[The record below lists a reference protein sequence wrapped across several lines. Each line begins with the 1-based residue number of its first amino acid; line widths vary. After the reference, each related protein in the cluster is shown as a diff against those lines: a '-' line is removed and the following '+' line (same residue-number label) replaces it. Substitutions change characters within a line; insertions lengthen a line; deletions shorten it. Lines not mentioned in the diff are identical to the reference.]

1 MVLRK
6 YGLNLI
12 LILAELC
19 SIVLIFLFL
28 AGYTRYLWFAAFG
41 VSMIAYIGIVNLD
54 INPEYKIPWISIVL
68 LLQPLGALLYVMF
81 SDRKLTKREIRHM
94 EKMKKALPQ
103 EKMKNLSKLAGEDE
117 LAAGKAAA
125 ILNDDPYAELFQ
137 GTGCSYFGL
146 GEQMYGRMLED
157 LKGAEK
163 FIFLEYFIIEE
174 GVMWKGILDIL
185 LERATAGV
193 EVRMLYDDI
202 GCLAT
207 LDGRYDRKMRE
218 AGIQCYKFNPF
229 RPDASAIHNNRDHR
243 KLLIIDG
250 RIGYTGGIN
259 LADEYINRVQKYG
272 HWKDGGIRLEGDAV
286 TGLTR
291 LFLTNWDMN
300 HGTFSR
306 YEDYFVPEKQ
316 KTVSGDGYYIPFGCG
331 PKPAYQRPV
340 GKNVFLNLINQAKR
354 YVYITTPYLIIDY
367 DLTHAIQNAALRG
380 VDVQIIT
387 PHIPDKKAVWL
398 MTRNSY
404 PALLESGVKIYEY
417 TQGFIHAK
425 TVTVDDEYAVSG
437 TINFDY
443 RSLVHHYENAVWMY
457 RTAIIPEMKD
467 DFLSIIDV
475 SMQMDKNAIRMT
487 AKQQILR
494 YCIRLFAPLL

>member
-1 MVLRK
+1 M
-6 YGLNLI
+6 
-12 LILAELC
+12 
-19 SIVLIFLFL
+19 
-28 AGYTRYLWFAAFG
+28 
-41 VSMIAYIGIVNLD
+41 
-54 INPEYKIPWISIVL
+54 
-68 LLQPLGALLYVMF
+68 MF
-81 SDRKLTKREIRHM
+81 SDRRLTKREIRHM
-94 EKMKKALPQ
+94 EEMRKALSQ
-103 EKMKNLSKLAGEDE
+103 EKLKSLPKLAVEDE
-117 LAAGKAAA
+117 LAAGKVAA

-137 GTGCSYFGL
+137 GTECSYFGL
-146 GEQMYGRMLED
+146 GERMYAQMLED

-163 FIFLEYFIIEE
+163 FIFLEYFIVEE
-174 GVMWKGILDIL
+174 GDMWKGILNIL
-185 LERATAGV
+185 LERAAAGV

-207 LDGRYDRKMRE
+207 LDGRYDKRLRE

-243 KLLIIDG
+243 KLLIVDG
-250 RIGYTGGIN
+250 KIGYTGGIN
-259 LADEYINRVQKYG
+259 LADEYINKVEKYG
-272 HWKDGGIRLEGDAV
+272 HWKDGGIRLKGDAV
-286 TGLTR
+286 LGLTR

-300 HGTFSR
+300 RKTFSC
-306 YEDYFVPEKQ
+306 YKDYLILQ
-316 KTVSGDGYYIPFGCG
+316 KEQTESGDGYYIPFGCG

-340 GKNVFLNLINQAKR
+340 GKNAFLNLINQAKR

-380 VDVQIIT
+380 VDVRIIT

-404 PALLESGVKIYEY
+404 PALIESGVKIYEY
-417 TQGFIHAK
+417 TPGFIHAK
-425 TVTVDDEYAVSG
+425 TVIVDDEYAVSG

-457 RTAIIPEMKD
+457 RTAAISEMKN
-467 DFLSIIDV
+467 DFLSTV
-475 SMQMDKNAIRMT
+475 SLSMQMDENAIRMT
-487 AKQQILR
+487 AGQQILR